1 MHEVVFTILIVAF
14 GQGMFLFFV
23 LSLNKQG
30 RKHNIFLALLFI
42 SFSLQLFDM
51 ALLLSKRALSYP
63 HLALWSQPFNLLFGP
78 ALYFYIQSWI
88 RPINFKKPR
97 FWTHF
102 IPFTLYMVYVV
113 IVYQSKSTAFKI
125 EYLESI
131 YSDISKLPSNQ
142 ISYWAIAFIAGAN
155 LYFIIYLF
163 CSFRSINSSKT
174 LLSMELTKWLT
185 RLWMAILAIEVFAL
199 LRLFLIVLVI
209 SLYPI
214 TAYIGGAISIIY
226 IYYGALILLRKQKLI
241 FEDSKRK
248 YHYSD
253 LTEENTTD
261 ILNNLRDYML
271 KQKPY
276 LNPKLTIGLLA
287 KESNISER
295 SISQAINQQL
305 SKSFTDFVNEYR
317 VEEFKQKCTDT
328 NLEHMSLLGLA
339 MDAGFQSKSAFNMV
353 FKKVTGLTPSQ
364 YKKSLKS

>member
-1 MHEVVFTILIVAF
+1 MHEIVFTILLMAF
-14 GQGMFLFFV
+14 GQGLFLFFV

-30 RKHNIFLALLFI
+30 RNHNIFLALLFV

-63 HLALWSQPFNLLFGP
+63 HLVLWSQPFNLLFGP
-78 ALYFYIQSWI
+78 ALYLYIQSWI
-88 RPINFKKPR
+88 KPIVYRNTR
-97 FWTHF
+97 FWAHF

-113 IVYQSKSTAFKI
+113 LVYQSKSTDFKI
-125 EYLESI
+125 YYLQSI
-131 YSDISKLPSNQ
+131 YSDISTFPNNQ
-142 ISYWAIAFIAGAN
+142 ISYWTIVFIVAAN
-155 LYFIIYLF
+155 LYFIIYLLY
-163 CSFRSINSSKT
+163 SYKSINSSKAI
-174 LLSMELTKWLT
+174 LSIELTKWLR
-185 RLWMAILAIEVFAL
+185 RLWVAIVAIEVFAL
-199 LRLFLIVLVI
+199 LRLLFIVLVV

-253 LTEENTTD
+253 LTNENTVE
-261 ILNNLRDYML
+261 ILNNLQDYML

-276 LNPKLTIGLLA
+276 LNPKLTIGLLS

-328 NLEHMSLLGLA
+328 NLVHMSLLGLA
-339 MDAGFQSKSAFNMV
+339 MDAGFQSKSSFNLV
-353 FKKVTGLTPSQ
+353 FKKVTGITPSQ
-364 YKKSLKS
+364 YKKSLES